1 MVLNGQKK
9 LLNTAATLWYLQTF
23 HEMRTDKF
31 GQIIFGEQDVMNL
44 YLQGLDFDILNH
56 LLVDNSVDLETAAHI
71 LDHVP
76 QFVKYDELAQQQSV
90 EQWDHR
96 CQTNW
101 YMPEEYKQLDIAA
114 YVLSLCESDAELQR
128 CGQELMMFQERDL
141 FNLLRYLKY
150 LVDIMTENR
159 LIWGV
164 GRGSSVASFVLY
176 KLGVH
181 RINSLHYE
189 LDPSEFLR

>member
-1 MVLNGQKK
+1 
-9 LLNTAATLWYLQTF
+9 
-23 HEMRTDKF
+23 MRTDKF
-31 GQIIFGEQDVMNL
+31 GQMIFGEQDIMNL
-44 YLQGLDFDILNH
+44 YLQEIDLDILDH
-56 LLVDNSVDLETAAHI
+56 LLVDNSVDLEIVAHI

-90 EQWDHR
+90 EEWDHR
-96 CQTNW
+96 CQANW
-101 YMPEEYKQLDIAA
+101 YMPQEYKDLDIAA
-114 YVLSLCESDAELQR
+114 YVLGLCESDAELQR
-128 CGQELMMFQERDL
+128 CGQELMMFQERNL

-150 LVDIMTENR
+150 LVDIMTQNR